1 MKCPVDQEPLTT
13 KTYEAQI
20 QVDECPAC
28 RGMWLDE
35 GELERIQQTRERD
48 YSDELRRIPDSVLGA
63 YEMARQK
70 IQDGRNCPSCD
81 RDMEKREYAY
91 ASRILVDSCPSCRG
105 FWLDR
110 GEVEALEVFFER
122 ARRDAKSAD
131 RGLVGGFFA
140 GLLDRVD

>member
-1 MKCPVDQEPLTT
+1 MKCPVDRRVLET
-13 KTYEAQI
+13 KRYEAQI

-35 GELERIQQTRERD
+35 GELERIQQTKERD
-48 YSDELRRIPDSVLGA
+48 YTDELAKIPDGVLGA

-70 IQDGRNCPSCD
+70 IQDERACPSCG
-81 RDMEKREYAY
+81 RGMEKREYAY
-91 ASRILVDSCPSCRG
+91 ASRILVDSCPSCHG

-122 ARRDAKSAD
+122 ARRDAERGD
-131 RGLVGGFFA
+131 RGIIGGFFA
-140 GLLDRVD
+140 GLLD